1 MKTNWVSNLKEVRN
15 SKNLTLD
22 SCSKETNVPVDFLV
36 NLESGNF
43 KKLPPAVFT
52 KFHIKRYFVFLDLDP
67 SSCLADYEEFISKQ
81 EKRIEKRFKVKKYKQ
96 TKTEIFIKSIPESPY
111 SLFLF

>member
-43 KKLPPAVFT
+43 KKLPPAV
-52 KFHIKRYFVFLDLDP
+52 KAIMNDLNDK
-67 SSCLADYEEFISKQ
+67 LNQF
-81 EKRIEKRFKVKKYKQ
+81 
-96 TKTEIFIKSIPESPY
+96 KSINQLSQLVNN
-111 SLFLF
+111 LFI

>member
-52 KFHIKRYFVFLDLDP
+52 KFHIKRYFVFLGLDP
-67 SSCLADYEEFISKQ
+67 SSCLADYEEFI
-81 EKRIEKRFKVKKYKQ
+81 
-96 TKTEIFIKSIPESPY
+96 
-111 SLFLF
+111 

>member
-43 KKLPPAVFT
+43 KNLPP
-52 KFHIKRYFVFLDLDP
+52 I
-67 SSCLADYEEFISKQ
+67 I
-81 EKRIEKRFKVKKYKQ
+81 
-96 TKTEIFIKSIPESPY
+96 
-111 SLFLF
+111 